1 MRSTCPCIEDDYIPA
16 RYTRYAK
23 QRNFDM
29 DPRYEALLDVSF
41 WSSHHLICTQ
51 HDLRHTVVL
60 TSHMAVTHDLEVDNC

>member
-41 WSSHHLICTQ
+41 LLPNMLSSLHLRVDIWSSHFSACKPHHQ
-51 HDLRHTVVL
+51 H
-60 TSHMAVTHDLEVDNC
+60 A